1 MSIEIV
7 METKYEDMR
16 EIKVGI
22 IGCGGIANGKHMPSL
37 KRLPNVK
44 MVAFCDII
52 PERAEAARR
61 DFGTP
66 DAVAYTDYRDL
77 LKISDIEVV
86 HVLTPNKSHA
96 EISIAALEAGK
107 HVMCEKPMAASSAE
121 AHAMVEAARRTGKKL
136 TVGYQTRSTTAY
148 QFARKFISSGK
159 IGEVYYAK
167 APAIR
172 RRGVPLWGVF
182 LDKELQGGGPMID
195 IGTHSIDACLFL
207 MNNYDV
213 SSVTGVTYRRLPEIA
228 RYSNAW
234 GIIDPE
240 QFEVEDAAMGFV
252 KFKNG
257 ASLYVE
263 ASWLLNMESGGHLTL
278 CGTLGGIE
286 MRGETVRVNG
296 EHDGA
301 LFTQDI
307 RPTGTSRVLFK
318 GENLT
323 PEQYEA
329 KQWIYSVINDL
340 PPLVKPEEAC
350 VVSDI
355 IEAIYKSAE
364 TGKTI
369 YFD

>member
-1 MSIEIV
+1 
-7 METKYEDMR
+7 MEKLR
-16 EIKVGI
+16 IGI
-22 IGCGGIANGKHMPSL
+22 IGCGGIANGKHMPALS
-37 KRLPNVK
+37 KQKNAE

-52 PERAEAARR
+52 PERAEAAKARY
-61 DFGTP
+61 GTP
-66 DAVAYTDYRDL
+66 DSKVYTDYRKL
-77 LKISDIEVV
+77 LEDKTIDVV
-86 HVLTPNKSHA
+86 HVLTPNRMHSV
-96 EISIAALEAGK
+96 ITVDALEAGK

-136 TVGYQTRSTTAY
+136 TIGYQTRSTTSY
-148 QFARKFISSGK
+148 QFARKFIAGGG

-167 APAIR
+167 APAVR

-182 LDKELQGGGPMID
+182 LDKEQQGGGPMID
-195 IGTHSIDACLFL
+195 IGTHSIDACLYL

-213 SSVTGVTYRRLPEIA
+213 ASVTGVTFRKLPEIA
-228 RYSNAW
+228 RFSNEW
-234 GIIDPE
+234 GIINPDE
-240 QFEVEDAAMGFV
+240 FEVEDAAMGFV

-257 ASLYVE
+257 AALYVE
-263 ASWLLNMESGGHLTL
+263 ASWLLNIESGGHLTL

-286 MRGETVRVNG
+286 MRGDTVRVNG
-296 EHDGA
+296 EKDGA

-307 RPTGTSRVLFK
+307 RPNSTSRDHFK

-355 IEAIYKSAE
+355 IESIYKSAE